1 MTFSDTTKDRSTSEQ
16 DVTAPNV
23 MVICDAEDRTLFP
36 QSLFQNMG
44 CNVAIQTQAPDAK
57 AKSIAPDTSLL
68 ILALSVS
75 GRSTLGCLENLMQRD
90 APPRVI
96 VISTN
101 SQINEAA
108 KAMRLGAQDC
118 VFRPFTQD
126 RLEKT
131 VATLLNLPP
140 HRLVAAAQ
148 SSQPMMQPSAGT
160 DRAANRAEP
169 ADTQRALGD
178 VNLRHGMVLSDVSVK
193 AILEALGTAADDTAP
208 IFIYGD
214 TGTGKEILARSFH
227 QEFRA
232 KQGAFVSV
240 DCAHLSADTLTEAFL
255 GTHEQGQEGHLAR
268 AHRGTLFL
276 DQITSADLK
285 VQRKL
290 VHLLEHT
297 QPPAGKGH
305 SAEEPLDVRLI
316 ASSTT
321 DPKQDVADGRLLK
334 ELYYRLNVLP
344 LSLPPLSE
352 RGADL
357 MHIAQAKLLTMS
369 RDKGRA
375 FRGFTTEAA
384 AELTRHDWP
393 GNIRELINVV
403 WRIVLQHDGVLVT
416 PEMLPD
422 DLHEK
427 GPAQRPHSDPQL
439 VDDDPQNPRIDS
451 LIGQSLNDI
460 ERLVIERTIEAE
472 GGSLPRAALVLGVS
486 PSTLYRK
493 RDSWQGRD

>member
-1 MTFSDTTKDRSTSEQ
+1 MTFSDTTKARSTSEP

-23 MVICDAEDRTLFP
+23 MVICDAEDRALFP

-44 CNVAIQTQAPDAK
+44 CNVAIQTQTPDAK
-57 AKSIAPDTSLL
+57 AKSIGPDTSLL

-118 VFRPFTQD
+118 VFRPFTQE

-148 SSQPMMQPSAGT
+148 SPQPMMPPSVGT
-160 DRAANRAEP
+160 DREP
-169 ADTQRALGD
+169 AGTQRALGD
-178 VNLRHGMVLSDVSVK
+178 ANLRHGMVLSDVSVK

-227 QEFRA
+227 QGFRA
-232 KQGAFVSV
+232 KRGAFVSV

-268 AHRGTLFL
+268 AHHGTLFL

-290 VHLLEHT
+290 VHLLEHAHL
-297 QPPAGKGH
+297 PARKGH
-305 SAEEPLDVRLI
+305 STEEPLDVRLI

-321 DPKQDVADGRLLK
+321 DPKQDMANGRLLK

-352 RGADL
+352 RGDDL

-375 FRGFTTEAA
+375 FRGFSTEAA

-403 WRIVLQHDGVLVT
+403 WRIVLQHDGTLVT

-427 GPAQRPHSDPQL
+427 GPARARHDDPQQA
-439 VDDDPQNPRIDS
+439 DDDPKNPRIDS